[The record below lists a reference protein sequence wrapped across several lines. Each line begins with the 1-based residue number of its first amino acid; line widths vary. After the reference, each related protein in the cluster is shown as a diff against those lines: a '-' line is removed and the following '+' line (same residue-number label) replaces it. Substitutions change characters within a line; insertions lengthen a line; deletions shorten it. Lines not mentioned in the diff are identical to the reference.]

1 MMMEYFA
8 ALGNEWGL
16 SLSFTQTI
24 SSKSFSEAAMSEKIR
39 MALRLKCLMPKFGRS
54 QMKGLSQ
61 IRLLSAQP
69 NTMNIKNITKVGI

>member
-24 SSKSFSEAAMSEKIR
+24 SSKSFSEAAMSEKNKDGITVE
-39 MALRLKCLMPKFGRS
+39 MLNA
-54 QMKGLSQ
+54 Q
-61 IRLLSAQP
+61 IRKIADEGIKPDTIIVSSAEYDEY
-69 NTMNIKNITKVGI
+69 